1 MTARTTDAQALLKP
15 SPKTMPARSRQG
27 ISRLQT
33 TELILCYSELPV
45 HLLALRRYCI
55 AINLWE
61 RKHRKVSGRQ
71 QRYCITGELT
81 AIVTVIDSLVEKKTR
96 EQDYSGPCCH
106 AAHKLCI
113 IQKLQSHT
121 CSKIA
126 YA

>member
-81 AIVTVIDSLVEKKTR
+81 AIVTVIDSLVKKKHENKTI
-96 EQDYSGPCCH
+96 QDHVAMQLTSSASFKNYN
-106 AAHKLCI
+106 
-113 IQKLQSHT
+113 HT
-121 CSKIA
+121 HVA
-126 YA
+126 R

>member
-27 ISRLQT
+27 MSRLQT

-81 AIVTVIDSLVEKKTR
+81 AIVTVIDSLVKKNTR
-96 EQDYSGPCCH
+96 TR
-106 AAHKLCI
+106 LFRTM
-113 IQKLQSHT
+113 LQCSSQALHH
-121 CSKIA
+121 SKITITHM
-126 YA
+126 